1 MKTTKFLFA
10 LLLTFGTITISCD
23 TDDSDRGPGMSDDD
37 GGTDDM
43 GGGEEDPL
51 SLLFT
56 TQTEEDQIGQFASN
70 AMVEYDG
77 SVWVVGG
84 HVGFGPPYF
93 TTTSQVWRSEN
104 GANWLSVSTNQ
115 FPARTGHT
123 LNVIDGKMIMIGG
136 INLDAGEDYG
146 DIWSST
152 DGLTWTLE
160 SASAIFGNVYHH
172 TVTAF
177 NGRWYLTFGSNVYSS
192 NNGIDW
198 VFEATTGFAA
208 ANYQKTVILNDTLY
222 VLGGHTSST
231 IPVNEVW
238 KTTDGTTWEEVT
250 LAGDIFNP
258 RINHTLT
265 AYEDKAFLIGGRAG
279 TTIFRDIYYSEDM
292 ENWTQVE
299 LEEDEDGT
307 SDGLYAHNV
316 LNYRGAL
323 WIFGGYNSTQASS
336 EILSITI
343 E

>member
-10 LLLTFGTITISCD
+10 LLLTFGTIVISCD
-23 TDDSDRGPGMSDDD
+23 TDDSERGPGMTDDD
-37 GGTDDM
+37 DGTDDM
-43 GGGEEDPL
+43 GGGDDL
-51 SLLFT
+51 LTLLFT

-77 SVWVVGG
+77 NVWVVGG
-84 HVGFGPPYF
+84 HQGYGPPYF
-93 TTTSQVWRSEN
+93 TITSSVWRSEN
-104 GANWLSVSTNQ
+104 GANWLSVARNQ
-115 FPARTGHT
+115 FPARNGHT

-160 SASAIFGNVYHH
+160 SASAPFGEVYHH
-172 TVTAF
+172 TVTEF
-177 NGRWYLTFGSNVYSS
+177 NGRWYLIFASSVYSS
-192 NNGIDW
+192 SNGVDW

-208 ANYQKTVILNDTLY
+208 ANYQKTVVLNNTLY

-238 KTTDGTTWEEVT
+238 KTTDGATWEEVT
-250 LAGDIFNP
+250 LTGDIFTP
-258 RINHTLT
+258 RINHTVT
-265 AYEDKAFLIGGRAG
+265 EYDGKAFLISGRNGA
-279 TTIFRDIYYSEDM
+279 TVLRDIYYSDDM
-292 ENWTQVE
+292 ETWTQVA
-299 LEEDEDGT
+299 LEEDADGT
-307 SDGLYAHNV
+307 SDGLYSHNV

-323 WIFGGYNSTQASS
+323 WVFGGYNSTQASS